1 MGRIRGC
8 SIVMVVCAKTA
19 MISGVLR
26 MGGGGRCMQRRC
38 SLVSSPIAS
47 MFQLMQEVRKFKFTA
62 DLPVSEATTVGLAVS
77 RDQRP
82 RPAPLASPS
91 KEF

>member
-26 MGGGGRCMQRRC
+26 MGGGGRYMQRRC
-38 SLVSSPIAS
+38 SFTRRCFNAS
-47 MFQLMQEVRKFKFTA
+47 MQGEVQIHW
-62 DLPVSEATTVGLAVS
+62 LSG
-77 RDQRP
+77 RDGP
-82 RPAPLASPS
+82 RHIT
-91 KEF
+91 

>member
-1 MGRIRGC
+1 MGRNRGC

-38 SLVSSPIAS
+38 SLVSPPGAQCSIMQGVGAISPAN
-47 MFQLMQEVRKFKFTA
+47 
-62 DLPVSEATTVGLAVS
+62 LPVRQGRPEAEMIT
-77 RDQRP
+77 
-82 RPAPLASPS
+82 
-91 KEF
+91 